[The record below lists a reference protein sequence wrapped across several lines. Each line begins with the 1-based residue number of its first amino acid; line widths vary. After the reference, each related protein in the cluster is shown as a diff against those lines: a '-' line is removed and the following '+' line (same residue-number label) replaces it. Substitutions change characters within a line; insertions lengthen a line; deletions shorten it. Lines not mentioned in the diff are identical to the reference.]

1 MPSIRRKIYMF
12 FVLSK
17 KKLCSYLVALGTVA
31 ILLSVSSYD
40 KNELIVETKANIQT
54 KNEIVSNIQNEIDS
68 INYEKNEENK
78 LK

>member
-1 MPSIRRKIYMF
+1 MF

-68 INYEKNEENK
+68 INYEKIEENK

>member
-1 MPSIRRKIYMF
+1 MF

-68 INYEKNEENK
+68 INYEKK
-78 LK
+78 QLS

>member
-1 MPSIRRKIYMF
+1 MF

-40 KNELIVETKANIQT
+40 RNELIVETKANIQT

>member
-1 MPSIRRKIYMF
+1 MF
-12 FVLSK
+12 FVLSQ

>member
-1 MPSIRRKIYMF
+1 MF

-31 ILLSVSSYD
+31 ILLSVSSYN

>member
-1 MPSIRRKIYMF
+1 MF

-68 INYEKNEENK
+68 INY
-78 LK
+78 

>member
-1 MPSIRRKIYMF
+1 MF

-40 KNELIVETKANIQT
+40 KNEMIVETKANIQT

>member
-1 MPSIRRKIYMF
+1 MF

-31 ILLSVSSYD
+31 ILLSVSSCD

>member
-1 MPSIRRKIYMF
+1 MF